1 MVRRATHRR
10 CCTSVRRVPLELQN
24 ARNECG
30 LACLAMVAGY
40 FDGHTRLHDVRR
52 RFAGHSHG
60 LTLKSLAE
68 FATQLG
74 LASRGVRAEPQ
85 DLRRLN
91 TPAVLHW
98 NMDHFVVLVAVKRKG
113 CVIHDPALGRTLCSW
128 KEVGERF
135 TGVVLELWPLESE
148 VDLQDERGVAGAKVD
163 NSPTYAFGLA
173 EILSMVSGR
182 RWQIVWVLI
191 LSLMVQIMVL
201 LSPWHV
207 QWTVDEALMSGDTH
221 LIGVLC
227 LGFGLLLLCRVV
239 THVLRGLLVIY
250 LGHGVSFQLAC
261 RLLAHL
267 LRLPL
272 PWFEGRHVGDITSR
286 FSSLQPVR
294 DLLTQGAAAALVDL
308 LMVVLSLALM
318 FVYSPTLAGLV
329 LAVHVGFTAVH
340 ICFVPRLK
348 RFAMG
353 MVVTQATEHSHL
365 LESIR
370 SIHNVKVYNQ
380 EPQRLDQWQRRH
392 VRTLSASMSMQR
404 TQLGIGSAAML
415 ISGAELIALVYLVSH
430 KVLDGGFSLGMLFA
444 FLSYRGH
451 FTERLRGLVEQL
463 VGMRTLQVH
472 LQRLGEIWCETP
484 ESLGTSRSS
493 AANTVVPKGSLDM
506 CAVYYRHSL
515 GTGNTTG
522 AGSWV
527 LAQLDL
533 SVAEGEFVAI
543 IGASGG
549 GKTTLLKLLM
559 GLISPSQGRV
569 EWGGH
574 VVESEVAAAL
584 RARSGCVLQG
594 DAFFTGSVAEN
605 ISFFDELDIDRLEH
619 CLAAVRMLDVL
630 QRMPM
635 RYNTQVGDIGLG
647 LSSGQMQRLLLARAL
662 YRDPQFLFLDEGT
675 ANLDTQSAA
684 LIYDLVK
691 NLACTR
697 IVVTHDLGFAACADR
712 VVQLVDG
719 GLRPVSLA
727 AKNAVVASA
736 G

>member
-1 MVRRATHRR
+1 
-10 CCTSVRRVPLELQN
+10 
-24 ARNECG
+24 
-30 LACLAMVAGY
+30 MVAGY
-40 FDGHTRLHDVRR
+40 FDKRTRLFDVRR

-68 FATQLG
+68 YATQLG

-85 DLRRLN
+85 DLHRIN

-128 KEVGERF
+128 TEVGERF

-148 VDLQDERGVAGAKVD
+148 VDAQDKLGAVGLKVHNNPAQD
-163 NSPTYAFGLA
+163 FGLA
-173 EILSMVSGR
+173 EIFSMVSGS
-182 RWQIVWVLI
+182 RWQIAWVLI
-191 LSLMVQIMVL
+191 LSLAVQVMVL

-207 QWTVDEALMSGDTH
+207 QWTVDEALVSGDTH

-227 LGFGLLLLCRVV
+227 LGFGLLLVCRVV

-272 PWFEGRHVGDITSR
+272 PWFEARHVGDITSR

-308 LMVVLSLALM
+308 LMVLLSLALM

-329 LAVHVGFTAVH
+329 LAVHVSFIGVH

-348 RFAMG
+348 RFALG
-353 MVVTQATEHSHL
+353 LVVAQATEHSHL

-370 SIHNVKVYNQ
+370 SIHNVKVYSQ
-380 EPQRLDQWQRRH
+380 EHQRLDHWQRRH

-415 ISGAELIALVYLVSH
+415 VSGAELIALVYLVSH

-451 FTERLRGLVEQL
+451 FTERLRGLVDQL

-484 ESLGTSRSS
+484 ESLGENGASI
-493 AANTVVPKGSLDM
+493 NDTVVPKGSLDM
-506 CAVYYRHSL
+506 CGVYYRHGL
-515 GTGNTTG
+515 GTGAGAGTG
-522 AGSWV
+522 AEPWV

-569 EWGGH
+569 EWGGR
-574 VVESEVAAAL
+574 VVEREVATAL

-605 ISFFDELDIDRLEH
+605 ISFFDELDLDRLEH

-675 ANLDTQSAA
+675 ANLDTHSAA
-684 LIYDLVK
+684 LIHELVK
-691 NLACTR
+691 NLECTR

-712 VVQLVDG
+712 VLQLVDG
-719 GLRPVSLA
+719 GLRPVILA
-727 AKNAVVASA
+727 AKSAVVASA
-736 G
+736 E